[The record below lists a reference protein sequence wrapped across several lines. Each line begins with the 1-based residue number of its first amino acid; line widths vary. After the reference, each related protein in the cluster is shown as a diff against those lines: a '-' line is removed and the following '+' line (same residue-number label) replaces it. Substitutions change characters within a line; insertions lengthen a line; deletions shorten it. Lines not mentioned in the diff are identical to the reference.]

1 MAERF
6 DFHGFSSLKAYEKEC
21 ARCGFKTRRVP
32 MQKDGEPYF
41 VFILTSPTGN
51 GVETWDL
58 FRSEFENPIMDGV
71 SGLIAPNDWIETLSL
86 FGFCPCEKGA

>member
-32 MQKDGEPYF
+32 VQKDGEPYF
-41 VFILTSPTGN
+41 VFVLTSPTGN
-51 GVETWDL
+51 GIETWYL

-71 SGLIAPNDWIETLSL
+71 SGLTTPRDWLYDL
-86 FGFCPCEKGA
+86 MDMDFYPCEKGA